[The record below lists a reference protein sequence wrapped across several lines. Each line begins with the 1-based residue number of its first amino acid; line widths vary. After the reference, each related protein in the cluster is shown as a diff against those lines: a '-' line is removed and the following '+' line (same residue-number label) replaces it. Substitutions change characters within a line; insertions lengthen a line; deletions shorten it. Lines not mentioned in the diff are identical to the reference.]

1 MGRPVTRNDLTVRT
15 DPATVNRATLPH
27 VRRAMLVRTYYG
39 LLAALTT
46 AALIAQFFVTLHLT
60 GPPTATR
67 LIRLVSFFTIQSN
80 VLVAVTSWGLFLEP
94 ARKGLLW
101 RTLRVDAIA
110 GITVT
115 GLVYTIALAGLQHL
129 HGWARLCD
137 NVFHYVVPIATFLG
151 WLVIG
156 PRGRVGR
163 SAVLWGLVWPVL
175 WFGYTL
181 LHGATSGWYPYH
193 FIDVRRIGYGEA
205 LRNAVLVTLLLGV
218 VLTAIWLVD
227 RSAPSLT
234 GRARRRPLRAR

>member
-1 MGRPVTRNDLTVRT
+1 VRT
-15 DPATVNRATLPH
+15 DPATANRAPLTPAQR
-27 VRRAMLVRTYYG
+27 VIVIRTYYG
-39 LLAALTT
+39 ALAVLTT
-46 AALIAQFFVTLHLT
+46 VALVAQFFVTLHLT

-67 LIRLVSFFTIQSN
+67 LIRMVSFFTIQSN
-80 VLVAVTSWGLFLEP
+80 VLVAVTSWGLLLDP
-94 ARKGLLW
+94 ARRGLLW

-137 NVFHYVVPIATFLG
+137 NVFHYIVPIATFLG
-151 WLVIG
+151 WLIIG
-156 PRGRVGR
+156 PRGRVGS
-163 SAVLWGLVWPVL
+163 SAVVWGLLWPIL
-175 WFGYTL
+175 WFAYTL

-193 FIDVRRIGYGEA
+193 FIDVRRIGYGDA
-205 LRNAVLVTLLLGV
+205 LRNALLVTLLLGA

-234 GRARRRPLRAR
+234 GRARRQPLRVR